1 MPPPGRTGIGAVG
14 SLPSIS
20 CQQRM
25 SSLPGIEA
33 CEHFPTMKMHFFC
46 SSCEKCFVE
55 KGFQQRLHGKCLS
68 FGYAFD
74 EFQTWKIPFKWMGI
88 PWLTDLLSTATFWLS
103 FCECFQL
110 LELLLHLLAVGIF
123 TSCPCNTTFLF
134 LNRTYSA
141 LPIRRQW
148 LNQRGRVPAMGG
160 QDPGAAG
167 RAAFT

>member
-1 MPPPGRTGIGAVG
+1 
-14 SLPSIS
+14 
-20 CQQRM
+20 
-25 SSLPGIEA
+25 
-33 CEHFPTMKMHFFC
+33 
-46 SSCEKCFVE
+46 VE

-68 FGYAFD
+68 FGYAFE

-134 LNRTYSA
+134 LNLTSSS